1 MANQF
6 KDASCPWSEV
16 APKTQETDKF
26 SKIRRNTLNQE
37 CCASSKSTT
46 AIYSLLFP
54 AALAFAHLALTAM
67 DSELSPSSAPHR
79 NIPCQLAS
87 IPDKYHH
94 VCWLLK
100 ASRVRPGMPPAVRCR
115 WKAESSCTPAS
126 SSGVT
131 NGSHG

>member
-1 MANQF
+1 MFVSVANQF

-54 AALAFAHLALTAM
+54 AALAFAHLALAAA
-67 DSELSPSSAPHR
+67 EIAALPAAL
-79 NIPCQLAS
+79 IF
-87 IPDKYHH
+87 
-94 VCWLLK
+94 LL
-100 ASRVRPGMPPAVRCR
+100 GF
-115 WKAESSCTPAS
+115 
-126 SSGVT
+126 
-131 NGSHG
+131 